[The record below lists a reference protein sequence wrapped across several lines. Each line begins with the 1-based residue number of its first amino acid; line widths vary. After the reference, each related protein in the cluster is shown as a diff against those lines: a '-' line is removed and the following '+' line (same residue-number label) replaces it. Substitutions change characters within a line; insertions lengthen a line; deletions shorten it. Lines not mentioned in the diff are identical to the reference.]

1 MDCPK
6 RRCAPS
12 AMSRRR
18 PASSTATATS
28 QTVCAGAAA
37 PARPPLGLRAAWPAP
52 RLRRPLCLLS
62 PLRLLRPLRL
72 APQQHRASRGAR
84 LVKNMR
90 RYVANLCH
98 PSAAITCI
106 IGSCL
111 QLQATARPKA
121 CTKAEAPAALHSA
134 AVEGEER
141 RQPDGER
148 QEICCTSLQKAPQG
162 SQNGHAAL
170 LHEA

>member
-1 MDCPK
+1 MGCPK

-28 QTVCAGAAA
+28 RTVCAGAAA
-37 PARPPLGLRAAWPAP
+37 PARPPPGLRAAWPAP

-62 PLRLLRPLRL
+62 PLRLG
-72 APQQHRASRGAR
+72 PQQHRASRGAR

-90 RYVANLCH
+90 RYATNLCY
-98 PSAAITCI
+98 PSMAITCI
-106 IGSCL
+106 RGSCL

-121 CTKAEAPAALHSA
+121 RTKAEAPAALHSA
-134 AVEGEER
+134 AVEGEQR

-148 QEICCTSLQKAPQG
+148 QEICCTPLQMALQG